1 MRIKTFQGR
10 SLEEV
15 LPQIREELG
24 PDAVVVGQRTKVQ
37 GGVAGFFGTKV
48 IEVTAADQMPSDEML
63 VDLEDQFMGN
73 QTMDADDEGGDD
85 APELA
90 KRFAGAMKMGRVG
103 GLDVTDEW
111 DPAQDAELAQEYGR
125 VLEHAATAGF
135 SELDVPV
142 VARTAAIATEPL
154 AAPMTAAPM
163 YAAPMTAAPIPQA
176 AAPTAADPLA
186 QAHAL
191 AQRAHEHMQ
200 HATARMEQTSA
211 GTYAPPRA
219 LPRDPQQ
226 DHIRTF
232 AASVQDTPMQGYEPQ
247 AVLAPEHA
255 ASTVDHALRTD
266 LAMPRSNN
274 QELTDA
280 LNAAVDVID
289 LKAMAALRSAV
300 HATRRSQQAE
310 AATSF
315 DARIQHVIE
324 QLDTELAPITARLAD
339 VGVDQDVID
348 SLVDTAVRHRRPFGG
363 EQDISM
369 LMRSMVEESL
379 TVRTGFADLGRAHRV
394 AFVGAANSG
403 KTTVVAKVAARYA
416 ESGMRVG
423 IISIVSADP
432 GVSIVADRSFSDL
445 DVDVRYAATAAQ
457 ALEAVDAFDRHDLV
471 LVDTPG
477 ATYLD
482 PGTYQ
487 QVQTCLMGVGAD
499 DVHVV
504 LPMATST
511 REASSI
517 VERFRPLGANRM
529 VVSRIDESRWIGEI
543 LNLGF
548 RLSLPMT
555 FLSDGPDVR
564 GDLRAANAREI
575 AERILSIDTSNS

>member
-24 PDAVVVGQRTKVQ
+24 PNAVVVGQRTKVQ

-48 IEVTAADQMPSDEML
+48 IEVTAADEMPSDEML

-73 QTMDADDEGGDD
+73 ADLDADDDGGDD
-85 APELA
+85 AAPELA

-111 DPAQDAELAQEYGR
+111 DPSQDAELAQEYGR

-142 VARTAAIATEPL
+142 VARTPIHTQPMTVPQPTAPMQAAL
-154 AAPMTAAPM
+154 AAPVAAP
-163 YAAPMTAAPIPQA
+163 APAPA
-176 AAPTAADPLA
+176 LDPLA

-191 AQRAHEHMQ
+191 AERAHQHMQ
-200 HATARMEQTSA
+200 HATARMEQAPAA

-219 LPRDPQQ
+219 LPRDPQV
-226 DHIRTF
+226 DYTRTF
-232 AASVQDTPMQGYEPQ
+232 AASVEDTPMQGFVPQ
-247 AVLAPEHA
+247 AVPALEHA
-255 ASTVDHALRTD
+255 ATTVEHALRTD
-266 LAMPRSNN
+266 LAMPRSTNH
-274 QELTDA
+274 ELTEA
-280 LNAAVDVID
+280 LNAAVDTID
-289 LKAMAALRSAV
+289 LKAMAALRSVV

-315 DARIQHVIE
+315 DARIQNVIE
-324 QLDTELAPITARLAD
+324 QLDTELAPITARLTD

-348 SLVDTAVRHRRPFGG
+348 ALVDTAVRHRRPFGG
-363 EQDISM
+363 EQDIAT

-379 TVRTGFADLGRAHRV
+379 SVRTGFADLGRAHRV
-394 AFVGAANSG
+394 AFVGAANAG
-403 KTTVVAKVAARYA
+403 KTTVVTKVAGQYA
-416 ESGMRVG
+416 AAGMRVG

-445 DVDVRYAATAAQ
+445 DCDVRYAASSAQ
-457 ALEAVDAFDRHDLV
+457 AIEAVNAFDEHDLV
-471 LVDTPG
+471 LVDTP
-477 ATYLD
+477 ASTYLD
-482 PGTYQ
+482 SATYQ
-487 QVQTCLMGVGAD
+487 QVQTCLMAIGAD

-548 RLSLPMT
+548 RLGLPMT
-555 FLSDGPDVR
+555 FLSDGPNVT
-564 GDLRAANAREI
+564 GDLRAASAREI
-575 AERILSIDTSNS
+575 ADRILSLS

>member
-15 LPQIREELG
+15 LPQIKEELG
-24 PDAVVVGQRTKVQ
+24 PNAVVVGQRTKVQ

-48 IEVTAADQMPSDEML
+48 IEVTAADQMPSDDML

-73 QTMDADDEGGDD
+73 APDGGDD
-85 APELA
+85 QASDGEELA

-111 DPAQDAELAQEYGR
+111 DPSQDAELAQEYGR

-142 VARTAAIATEPL
+142 VARTAIATEPI
-154 AAPMTAAPM
+154 AAPVAAPV
-163 YAAPMTAAPIPQA
+163 PP
-176 AAPTAADPLA
+176 AADPLA

-200 HATARMEQTSA
+200 HATARMEQSPAA

-219 LPRDPQQ
+219 LPRTPEQ
-226 DHIRTF
+226 DHVRTF
-232 AASVQDTPMQGYEPQ
+232 AASVQDTPMQGYDPQ
-247 AVLAPEHA
+247 AVAAPEHA
-255 ASTVDHALRTD
+255 ASTVEHALRTD
-266 LAMPRSNN
+266 LAMPRSTN
-274 QELTDA
+274 QELTEA

-310 AATSF
+310 AASSF
-315 DARIQHVIE
+315 DARIQDVIE
-324 QLDTELAPITARLAD
+324 QLDAELAPITARLAA

-363 EQDISM
+363 EQDIAT

-379 TVRTGFADLGRAHRV
+379 TVRTGFADLGRAHRI

-403 KTTVVAKVAARYA
+403 KTTVIAKLAARYS

-423 IISIVSADP
+423 IVSIVSADP

-445 DVDVRYAATAAQ
+445 DVDVRYAATSAQ
-457 ALEAVDAFDRHDLV
+457 AIQAIDAFDDHDLV

-482 PGTYQ
+482 TATYQ
-487 QVQTCLMGVGAD
+487 QVQTCLLGIGPD

-504 LPMATST
+504 LPMATSN

-548 RLSLPMT
+548 RLALPMT

-575 AERILSIDTSNS
+575 ADRILSTDTSHS